1 MERALAW
8 LDEAIYLGKKV
19 LVHCRH
25 GIGRTGTFVTAYLIR
40 RGLGLKLAA
49 KKWNSLMLPMP
60 VMSNGV
66 F

>member
-25 GIGRTGTFVTAYLIR
+25 GIGRTGIFVTAYLIW

-49 KKWNSLMLPMP
+49 KKMELTYATHASYE
-60 VMSNGV
+60 
-66 F
+66 